1 MNAKIVSTRSIVM
14 AVVALTVIVAA
25 LVPASPVYAD
35 SEKYLEMIR
44 QDLRTTKMAYM
55 TEGMNLT
62 AEQGELFW
70 PIYRDY
76 LNKLSEIGDRRI
88 VNIKEFAENFE
99 NMTGDK
105 ASEIMK
111 NSFKNKKDYYS
122 LLEKT
127 AKKVGKE
134 LDPVMAGRFVQMENT
149 LNLLID
155 LQLESEIPLFEEP
168 LEAPAEAP
176 AEAPVEE

>member
-1 MNAKIVSTRSIVM
+1 MNAKLVTTRSFIA

-25 LVPASPVYAD
+25 LVPAAPVYAGG
-35 SEKYLEMIR
+35 EKYLEMIR

-55 TEGMNLT
+55 TEGMDLT
-62 AEQGELFW
+62 AEQGEVFW
-70 PIYRDY
+70 PIYREY
-76 LNKLSEIGDRRI
+76 LTSLSEIGDRRI
-88 VNIKEFAENFE
+88 ANIKDYAEHFE
-99 NMTGDK
+99 AMTGDK

-127 AKKVGKE
+127 SKKVAKE
-134 LDPVMAGRFVQMENT
+134 LDPVMAGRFVQVENT

-155 LQLESEIPLFEEP
+155 LQLASEIPLFEDAID
-168 LEAPAEAP
+168 APV
-176 AEAPVEE
+176 EAPVEE